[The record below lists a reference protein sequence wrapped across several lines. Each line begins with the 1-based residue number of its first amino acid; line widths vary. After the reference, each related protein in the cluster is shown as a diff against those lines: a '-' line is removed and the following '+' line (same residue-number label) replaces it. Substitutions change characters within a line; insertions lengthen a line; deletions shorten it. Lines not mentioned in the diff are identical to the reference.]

1 MPVANMTQKRRP
13 SSARWLAEHEADP
26 YVHEARR
33 LGFRSRAVFKLREI
47 QEKDRILRP
56 GQIVVDLG
64 AAPGGWSQY
73 ARPLLGSKG
82 QLFALDILPFEPV
95 PGVDIIVGDFRE
107 DAVLLQLET
116 KIGDQSVDVVL
127 SDMAPNISGIDTAD
141 QAGSIHLCE
150 LALEFA
156 KAHLKPRGALLVKV
170 FQGEGFDAYLK
181 ELRAA
186 FETVTIRKPKASR
199 PRSREVYLLARN
211 FRAV

>member
-1 MPVANMTQKRRP
+1 MSQKRRP
-13 SSARWLAEHEADP
+13 SSARWIAEHESDP

-33 LGFRSRAVFKLREI
+33 LGFRSRAVFKLKEI
-47 QEKDRILRP
+47 QEKDKIFRP

-73 ARPLLGSKG
+73 ARPVLGAKG
-82 QLFALDILPFEPV
+82 QLFALDILPFEAL
-95 PGVDIIVGDFRE
+95 PGVEIIVGDFRE
-107 DAVLLQLET
+107 DAVLLQLES

-127 SDMAPNISGIDTAD
+127 SDMAPNLSGIDAAD
-141 QAGSIHLCE
+141 QASSLHLCE

-156 KAHLKPRGALLVKV
+156 KAHLKPKGSLLVKA

-181 ELRAA
+181 EMRAA

-199 PRSREVYLLARN
+199 SRSSEVYLLARN